1 MKVLIG
7 ANMKNKSLISKI
19 IYLTLGGIITA
30 IIFLVVSSFKNE
42 KIVQINSVE
51 YKNPEVRTP
60 PIPSEVYLFGE
71 RIPLESFDI
80 YERLDRELIVNTYL
94 HSATLLGLKR
104 SGRWFPVI
112 EPILKEN
119 NIPDDFK
126 YLAVAESNL
135 DNVISS
141 AGATGFWQFMEA
153 TGKKYGLEIND
164 QIDERY
170 HIEKSTKAACD
181 YLKEAYQ
188 KFGNWTL
195 AAAAYNNGFNGIE
208 KWSSIQQSRN
218 FYNLLL
224 NTETSRYIFRIA
236 TLKIIYENPQNY
248 GFALSEDEKYKPLKT
263 YEVILDASVIDFTS
277 YAKSLGIN
285 YKILKYFNPWLRDIG
300 FNNKKN
306 KSYTI
311 KVPVEG
317 SIKIFSE

>member
-1 MKVLIG
+1 MKVLTG
-7 ANMKNKSLISKI
+7 ESMKNYSLISKI

-30 IIFLVVSSFKNE
+30 IIFLVVSGFKSE

-80 YERLDRELIVNTYL
+80 YERLERELIVNTYL

-119 NIPDDFK
+119 NLPDDFK

-141 AGATGFWQFMEA
+141 AGATGFWQFMET

-224 NTETSRYIFRIA
+224 NSETSRYIFRIA
-236 TLKIIYENPQNY
+236 ALKIIYENPQNY

-263 YEVILDASVIDFTS
+263 YEVILDASVSDFTS

-285 YKILKYFNPWLRDIG
+285 YKILKYFNTWLRDTG

-306 KSYTI
+306 KSYKI
-311 KVPVEG
+311 KLPVEG
-317 SIKIFSE
+317 SIKIFPD

>member
-1 MKVLIG
+1 MKVLTG
-7 ANMKNKSLISKI
+7 ESMKNYSLISKI
-19 IYLTLGGIITA
+19 IYLTLGGVITA
-30 IIFLVVSSFKNE
+30 IIFLVVSGFKSE

-80 YERLDRELIVNTYL
+80 YERLERELIVNTYL

-119 NIPDDFK
+119 NLPDDFK

-141 AGATGFWQFMEA
+141 AGATGFWQFMET

-224 NTETSRYIFRIA
+224 NSETSRYIFRIA
-236 TLKIIYENPQNY
+236 ALKIIYENPQNY

-263 YEVILDASVIDFTS
+263 YEVILDASVSDFTS

-285 YKILKYFNPWLRDIG
+285 YKILKYFNTWLRDTG

-306 KSYTI
+306 KSYKI
-311 KVPVEG
+311 KLPVEG
-317 SIKIFSE
+317 SIKIFPD